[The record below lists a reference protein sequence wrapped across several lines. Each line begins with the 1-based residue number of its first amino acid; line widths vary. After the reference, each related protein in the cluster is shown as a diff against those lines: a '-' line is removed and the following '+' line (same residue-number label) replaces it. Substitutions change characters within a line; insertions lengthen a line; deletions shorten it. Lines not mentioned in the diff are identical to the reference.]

1 MATGLIPSRQIICG
15 GRCPFFDGNFNFTSR
30 QEIATF
36 IISFARFL
44 TYLAV
49 PVAIIMII
57 YSAFRL
63 LVGGLDNFKPFLN
76 IVIGLAIIILAYTL
90 TSGFA
95 EVLTNGIDIN
105 SLLR

>member
-15 GRCPFFDGNFNFTSR
+15 GKCPFFDGTFNFTNK

-36 IISFARFL
+36 VIAFARFL

-63 LVGGLDNFKPFLN
+63 FFGGDFKPFIN

-95 EVLTNGIDIN
+95 EILTNGVDLN
-105 SLLR
+105 TLLR

>member
-1 MATGLIPSRQIICG
+1 MATPLVPPRSIICG
-15 GRCPFFDGNFNFTSR
+15 GKCPFFDGTFNFTNK
-30 QEIATF
+30 QEITTF
-36 IISFARFL
+36 IIAFARFL

-49 PVAIIMII
+49 PIAVIMII

-63 LVGGLDNFKPFLN
+63 FFGGDFKPFIN

-95 EVLTNGIDIN
+95 EILTNGVDLN
-105 SLLR
+105 NLLR

>member
-15 GRCPFFDGNFNFTSR
+15 GKCPFFDGTFNFTNK

-36 IISFARFL
+36 VISFARFL

-49 PVAIIMII
+49 PIAIIMII

-63 LVGGLDNFKPFLN
+63 FFGGDFKPFIN

-95 EVLTNGIDIN
+95 EVLTNGVDLN
-105 SLLR
+105 SLLK

>member
-1 MATGLIPSRQIICG
+1 MATPLVPPRSIICG
-15 GRCPFFDGNFNFTSR
+15 GKCPFFDGTFNFTNK
-30 QEIATF
+30 QDIATF

-57 YSAFRL
+57 YSAFVL
-63 LVGGLDNFKPFLN
+63 IFTGGGPKPFIN
-76 IVIGLAIIILAYTL
+76 IIAGLAIIILAYTL

-95 EVLTNGIDIN
+95 EILTNGVDLN
-105 SLLR
+105 SLLK